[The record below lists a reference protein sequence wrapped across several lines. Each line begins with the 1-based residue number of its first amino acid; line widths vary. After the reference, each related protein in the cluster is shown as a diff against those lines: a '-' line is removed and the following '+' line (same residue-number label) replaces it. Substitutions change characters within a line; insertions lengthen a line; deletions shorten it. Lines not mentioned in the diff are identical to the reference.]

1 MAHQDQEPGGT
12 GELVKAAT
20 VEGSAVAEWARARLD
35 AAGITAHLH
44 AHPHAA
50 HGVELGLLGDVDIM
64 VPAADVERARQ
75 VLKDAGQDSG
85 VSLEGEGGD
94 RA

>member
-1 MAHQDQEPGGT
+1 
-12 GELVKAAT
+12 
-20 VEGSAVAEWARARLD
+20 
-35 AAGITAHLH
+35 
-44 AHPHAA
+44 
-50 HGVELGLLGDVDIM
+50 VELGLLGDVDIM
-64 VPAADVERARQ
+64 VPADDVERARQ